1 MPNSYGLSMRAFK
14 KLFKPPFPFLQSEDF
29 CLFDS
34 LTECAENFI
43 RIKEILESLGFSSRQ
58 ANQK

>member
-1 MPNSYGLSMRAFK
+1 MRAFK

-58 ANQK
+58 TNQK